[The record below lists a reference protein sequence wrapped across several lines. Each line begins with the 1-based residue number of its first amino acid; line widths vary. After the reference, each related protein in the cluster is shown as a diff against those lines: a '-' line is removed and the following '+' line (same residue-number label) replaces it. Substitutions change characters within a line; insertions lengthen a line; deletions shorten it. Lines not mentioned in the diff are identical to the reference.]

1 MKKVENSKKVS
12 LLKLKKALAMAGL
25 AFTLGAVAAPITAY
39 AEDEVLFQ
47 DDSSDD
53 VHLEDASTPAPAD
66 TKPAEQ
72 GAQPSNETAPVVEQ
86 TNNQGS
92 ETRGAEQVNDGTV
105 DTSKDVKPEDAKKDE
120 WNGDNND
127 YFDDWDKSKD
137 PDPKAGEYIDS
148 PDELE
153 RKGLKP
159 TPTPTPEPTP
169 TPTPDHPDQP
179 DTPTPSNP
187 TPGTPVPPAP
197 VTPTPVAKTGD
208 NPWLPAAG
216 VAGANLAILALYELR
231 KRALAIKAMA
241 SKAEDIEVKTRG
253 L

>member
-1 MKKVENSKKVS
+1 MKKVERSRKTLSEV
-12 LLKLKKALAMAGL
+12 LRRALATAAL
-25 AFTLGAVAAPITAY
+25 AFALGTVAAPVTVH
-39 AEDEVLFQ
+39 AEGEVLFQ

-53 VHLEDASTPAPAD
+53 VHLEDAETPAPQD
-66 TKPAEQ
+66 TQPAQENSQ
-72 GAQPSNETAPVVEQ
+72 PAQESAPVVEQ
-86 TNNQGS
+86 TNNQGT
-92 ETRGAEQVNDGTV
+92 ETRGQEQVNDGTV

-159 TPTPTPEPTP
+159 TPTPTPQPTP
-169 TPTPDHPDQP
+169 TPTPDHPD
-179 DTPTPSNP
+179 TPSNP
-187 TPGTPVPPAP
+187 SNPSNPTTVVANQPKPIAHTADRSAAIPAM
-197 VTPTPVAKTGD
+197 GI
-208 NPWLPAAG
+208 
-216 VAGANLAILALYELR
+216 VAGNVALLALYEMR
-231 KRALAIKAMA
+231 KRAMQMKAML
-241 SKAEDIEVKTRG
+241 AEQTEEKGRT

>member
-53 VHLEDASTPAPAD
+53 VHLEDAETPAPQD
-66 TKPAEQ
+66 TKPAEPA
-72 GAQPSNETAPVVEQ
+72 AQPSQESQPVTEQ
-86 TNNQGS
+86 QNNPGT
-92 ETRGAEQVNDGTV
+92 ETRGQEQVNDGSV

-159 TPTPTPEPTP
+159 TPTPTPQPTP
-169 TPTPDHPDQP
+169 TPTPDHPDHP
-179 DTPTPSNP
+179 DHPSNPSNP
-187 TPGTPVPPAP
+187 TNPVNP
-197 VTPTPVAKTGD
+197 VTPVTPAPVAKTGD
-208 NPWLPAAG
+208 NPWIPAAG

-231 KRALAIKAMA
+231 RRALNIKAMA
-241 SKAEDIEVKTRG
+241 SKAEDIEVKG
-253 L
+253 KSL

>member
-12 LLKLKKALAMAGL
+12 LLKFKNALAMAGL

-53 VHLEDASTPAPAD
+53 VHLEDAETPAPQD
-66 TKPAEQ
+66 TKPAEE
-72 GAQPSNETAPVVEQ
+72 GSQPSQETAPAVEQ
-86 TNNQGS
+86 QNNPGT
-92 ETRGAEQVNDGTV
+92 ETRGQEQVNDGTV

-159 TPTPTPEPTP
+159 TPTPTPQPTP
-169 TPTPDHPDQP
+169 TPTP
-179 DTPTPSNP
+179 TPSNP
-187 TPGTPVPPAP
+187 DTPSNPSNPSNPTTPAP
-197 VTPTPVAKTGD
+197 VTPAPVAKTGD
-208 NPWLPAAG
+208 TPWIPAAG
-216 VAGANLAILALYELR
+216 VAGANLALLALYELR
-231 KRALAIKAMA
+231 RRVLNIKAMA
-241 SKAEDIEVKTRG
+241 AKAEDIEVKGRS